1 MRRPHR
7 IEGVRLIATGRE
19 ITEPWPEH
27 PDLPDHAVALRR
39 DVLDE
44 SLRARAREA
53 GVVVLMGHEATAPLA
68 ERGFVRGATMST
80 IDGEREIRAR
90 FVVVA
95 DGANSRFG
103 RALGTTRAHD
113 WPYGIATRSYWT
125 SPRSSDHWLETWLAI
140 PDANGTPIAGYGWV
154 APLGDGTV
162 NIGIGVLSSYRDIRG
177 VHVLKLL
184 DAFARQIADRW
195 EIDPS
200 DMLKPPTRFRVPLGG
215 SVGPTMGPTF
225 LVVGDAAG
233 VANPFNGDGV
243 DAALMTGRLAADVLD
258 EALTSGNSTS
268 LQRYPTLLA
277 ESVGQ
282 YHKVGRL
289 TARFVGRPGVL
300 RPVLRVG
307 HAQRSRD
314 GFRAAHRHPA
324 APRRTEPGPPSAP
337 TPSSPPSPNS
347 PRTGSRTARP
357 RELAGASQARIV
369 RPAGRSRP
377 LRSHFER
384 RPDALRGQPVARRPA
399 SASVTIL
406 ATRVARVSGRPALTT
421 HHSIALRTEGGKPSH
436 IDLAAGLASS
446 AVLRSSGSIR
456 SSTVS

>member
-1 MRRPHR
+1 MNRVDTEVLVVGGGPSGSATALRLAALGHRVTLVEKRATPRHKACGDILTPRAVAELGRLGVDPLDPHTRSGAGHR
-7 IEGVRLIATGRE
+7 IAGVRLIATGRE
-19 ITEPWPEH
+19 ITEPWPDH

-39 DVLDE
+39 DILDE
-44 SLRARAREA
+44 ALRTRAREA
-53 GVVVLMGHEATAPLA
+53 GVTVLMGHEATAPLA
-68 ERGFVRGATMST
+68 ERGFVRGAMMST
-80 IDGEREIRAR
+80 AEGEREIRAR

-113 WPYGIATRSYWT
+113 WPYGISTRSYWA

-162 NIGIGVLSSYRDIRG
+162 NIGVGVLSSYRDIRG
-177 VHVLKLL
+177 VHALKLL
-184 DAFARQIADRW
+184 DAFARQVADRW

-200 DMLKPPTRFRVPLGG
+200 QMLKAPTRFRVPLGG

-258 EALTSGNSTS
+258 EALGSGNSTS

-277 ESVGQ
+277 DSVGQ

-300 RPVLRVG
+300 RPVLRV
-307 HAQRSRD
+307 AMRSDRVM
-314 GFRAAHRHPA
+314 
-324 APRRTEPGPPSAP
+324 
-337 TPSSPPSPNS
+337 
-347 PRTGSRTARP
+347 GS
-357 RELAGASQARIV
+357 
-369 RPAGRSRP
+369 
-377 LRSHFER
+377 
-384 RPDALRGQPVARRPA
+384 ALR
-399 SASVTIL
+399 I
-406 ATRVARVSGRPALTT
+406 ATRQLRDDEAGSAERAYALVAAL
-421 HHSIALRTEGGKPSH
+421 SK
-436 IDLAAGLASS
+436 LAPNW
-446 AVLRSSGSIR
+446 
-456 SSTVS
+456 

>member
-1 MRRPHR
+1 
-7 IEGVRLIATGRE
+7 
-19 ITEPWPEH
+19 
-27 PDLPDHAVALRR
+27 
-39 DVLDE
+39 
-44 SLRARAREA
+44 
-53 GVVVLMGHEATAPLA
+53 MGHEATAPLA

-80 IDGEREIRAR
+80 ADGEREIRAR

-140 PDANGTPIAGYGWV
+140 PDGNGTPIGGYGWV

-177 VHVLKLL
+177 VHALKLL
-184 DAFARQIADRW
+184 DAFALQVADRW
-195 EIDPS
+195 GIDPGA
-200 DMLKPPTRFRVPLGG
+200 MLKPPTRFRVPLGG

-277 ESVGQ
+277 DAVGQ

-300 RPVLRVG
+300 RPVLRV
-307 HAQRSRD
+307 AMRSDRVM
-314 GFRAAHRHPA
+314 GSALRIATRQL
-324 APRRTEPGPPSAP
+324 RSGEPGSTERAYAVVSTLSKLAP
-337 TPSSPPSPNS
+337 NW
-347 PRTGSRTARP
+347 
-357 RELAGASQARIV
+357 
-369 RPAGRSRP
+369 
-377 LRSHFER
+377 
-384 RPDALRGQPVARRPA
+384 
-399 SASVTIL
+399 
-406 ATRVARVSGRPALTT
+406 
-421 HHSIALRTEGGKPSH
+421 
-436 IDLAAGLASS
+436 
-446 AVLRSSGSIR
+446 
-456 SSTVS
+456 

>member
-1 MRRPHR
+1 MTSVDTDVLVVGSGPSGSATALRLASLGHRVTLVEKRATPRHKACGDVLTPRAVAELARLGVDPLDAGPLDPASIDLGARRGAGHR

-80 IDGEREIRAR
+80 LDGEREIRAR

-162 NIGIGVLSSYRDIRG
+162 NIGVGVLSSYRDIRG

-300 RPVLRVG
+300 RPVLRV
-307 HAQRSRD
+307 AMRSDRVM
-314 GFRAAHRHPA
+314 
-324 APRRTEPGPPSAP
+324 
-337 TPSSPPSPNS
+337 
-347 PRTGSRTARP
+347 GS
-357 RELAGASQARIV
+357 
-369 RPAGRSRP
+369 
-377 LRSHFER
+377 
-384 RPDALRGQPVARRPA
+384 ALRIASRQLRDDGAGSAERSYALVAA
-399 SASVTIL
+399 LSKL
-406 ATRVARVSGRPALTT
+406 APNW
-421 HHSIALRTEGGKPSH
+421 
-436 IDLAAGLASS
+436 
-446 AVLRSSGSIR
+446 
-456 SSTVS
+456 